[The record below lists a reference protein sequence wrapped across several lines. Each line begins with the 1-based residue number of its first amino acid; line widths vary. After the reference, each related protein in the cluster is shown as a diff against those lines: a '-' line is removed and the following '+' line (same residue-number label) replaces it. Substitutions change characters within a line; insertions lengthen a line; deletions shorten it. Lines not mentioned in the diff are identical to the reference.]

1 MQDSI
6 LINSTNKTTQTY
18 YSDKHVLITG
28 GLGFI
33 GSSLSNLMCALGA
46 KVTILDSLDP
56 RYGGNKFNLN
66 QPLNKNM
73 DIIFGDVRDK
83 NLVKKLVKTVDI
95 IFHFAA
101 QVSYIDSASIAFEDL
116 EVNQTASLNLLEAC
130 RNVNPNVKIL
140 FASSRLT
147 LGASQTVPINEE
159 HPTNP
164 LSLYGVHKLAA
175 EKYFLVYYKNYGIRS
190 TIMRLTNPYGPRQ
203 QIKHSKY
210 SLIGW
215 FVRLAM
221 ENKEIK
227 IFGNGKQIRNYIYI
241 DDVVE
246 AFIRAGASENSGV
259 DLYFLGSRE
268 NTEFRDMAELV
279 VKTVGRGSINYI
291 PWPADYE
298 KAESGDSIIDI
309 SKINYALGWEPKISL
324 QEGIKHTYDYYS
336 KYYKMYIDQ

>member
-227 IFGNGKQIRNYIYI
+227 ILATASKFGII
-241 DDVVE
+241 
-246 AFIRAGASENSGV
+246 FILMMWLRLLFVLEH
-259 DLYFLGSRE
+259 L
-268 NTEFRDMAELV
+268 
-279 VKTVGRGSINYI
+279 
-291 PWPADYE
+291 
-298 KAESGDSIIDI
+298 
-309 SKINYALGWEPKISL
+309 KIQALIC
-324 QEGIKHTYDYYS
+324 IF
-336 KYYKMYIDQ
+336 